1 MPLQLVDIDSS
12 KEDDIQVLDSY
23 LSDSLQLKV
32 SDKAVKVVDRL
43 QLGSV
48 SHTFSHI
55 QLTLRVQL
63 LLLEVMFATSP
74 DPVSIS

>member
-1 MPLQLVDIDSS
+1 MPLQLVDGDAS
-12 KEDDIQVLDSY
+12 KEGDTQVLDSY
-23 LSDSLQLKV
+23 LGKSLQLPL
-32 SDKAVKVVDRL
+32 AGGELEVVERK

-63 LLLEVMFATSP
+63 LVIQVGCLS
-74 DPVSIS
+74 